1 MCQLFLYAY
10 TSTPQIQWGFIL
22 CSLAE
27 LLCWGW
33 VVAALSCLWAQYP
46 WQGRSRS
53 VPLKT
58 TVLGPILTPP
68 PQTKKVKC
76 EEIHLPFQPNHSAVK
91 GRQHTYTKGMEHHL
105 KFSESLRDIMK
116 AMTAHPFLVSQNP
129 HWVRLATAGS
139 FFFFEQFPVKE
150 AGQEGS

>member
-1 MCQLFLYAY
+1 MHTQVHHRY
-10 TSTPQIQWGFIL
+10 SG
-22 CSLAE
+22 
-27 LLCWGW
+27 
-33 VVAALSCLWAQYP
+33 ALSFVPWLSFCAGGEWWQLYLVCGHSIHDKEGAGQFRWKPQY
-46 WQGRSRS
+46 W
-53 VPLKT
+53 
-58 TVLGPILTPP
+58 GPYWPP

>member
-1 MCQLFLYAY
+1 MLGV
-10 TSTPQIQWGFIL
+10 SGGSFIL
-22 CSLAE
+22 SVGTVSMTRKEQVSSAE
-27 LLCWGW
+27 NHSTG
-33 VVAALSCLWAQYP
+33 AH
-46 WQGRSRS
+46 
-53 VPLKT
+53 T
-58 TVLGPILTPP
+58 DPP